1 MTAGKR
7 CLFVAAILVAA
18 GCGGGSVDEPSNG
31 HAEIA
36 SRSTTLSV
44 GDTMTLNPGILYN
57 DGRWVPLTEAKL
69 SVEDTSFAAV
79 DSVTRILVGK
89 KPGVAVVVL
98 EIPQVGVL
106 KKNYSIIP

>member
-1 MTAGKR
+1 MM
-7 CLFVAAILVAA
+7 VAAFLVAA
-18 GCGGGSVDEPSNG
+18 ACGGGSVDEPSNG

-44 GDTMTLNPGILYN
+44 GDTMTLSPGILYN

-69 SVEDTSFAAV
+69 SVEDSSFAAV
-79 DSVTRILVGK
+79 DTATRILRGK
-89 KPGVAVVVL
+89 KPGTAVVVL
-98 EIPQVGVL
+98 EIPQVGIL